1 MGSILTHT
9 FGTYTVFRTIHSIYK
24 NTNEVAPCIV
34 AFTPCDDMMLS
45 PSTMEYEL
53 QDVFDTFDY
62 LLKNQF
68 DSFAKCEQ
76 HSRVDSAIYDGNS
89 SPLSISELINK
100 VIEIME
106 KNYNFYRCSIEIV
119 KPIEDVYLE
128 ELTGIRSSAPALIRD
143 MNKTKE
149 VKKINIQFVDW
160 EQCSRTNGIVT
171 DEDRAKAKKSDKPLS
186 GLELEEEYKKK
197 G

>member
-1 MGSILTHT
+1 MDSILTHT
-9 FGTYTVFRTIHSIYK
+9 FGTYTVFRTIHSIYE

-68 DSFAKCEQ
+68 DFFAK
-76 HSRVDSAIYDGNS
+76 SAIYDGNS
-89 SPLSISELINK
+89 SPLDISKLINK

-119 KPIEDVYLE
+119 KPVEYVYIEK
-128 ELTGIRSSAPALIRD
+128 LTGIRD
-143 MNKTKE
+143 MNKTNK
-149 VKKINIQFVDW
+149 VKSVVD
-160 EQCSRTNGIVT
+160 I
-171 DEDRAKAKKSDKPLS
+171 DK
-186 GLELEEEYKKK
+186 YR
-197 G
+197 

>member
-9 FGTYTVFRTIHSIYK
+9 FGTYTVFRTIHSIYE

-45 PSTMEYEL
+45 TSIMEYEL

-68 DSFAKCEQ
+68 DSFAK
-76 HSRVDSAIYDGNS
+76 SAIYDGNS
-89 SPLSISELINK
+89 SPLNISELVSN
-100 VIEIME
+100 VIDIMNA
-106 KNYNFYRCSIEIV
+106 NYLSCNCSII
-119 KPIEDVYLE
+119 KPVEDVYLE
-128 ELTGIRSSAPALIRD
+128 ELTGIRD
-143 MNKTKE
+143 VNKKKE
-149 VKKINIQFVDW
+149 IKKVNIQYVD
-160 EQCSRTNGIVT
+160 GMVT
-171 DEDRAKAKKSDKPLS
+171 DEDREKAKK
-186 GLELEEEYKKK
+186 LEEEYKKK

>member
-1 MGSILTHT
+1 MGSVLTHT
-9 FGTYTVFRTIHSIYK
+9 FGTYTVFRTIHSIYE

-68 DSFAKCEQ
+68 DFFAK
-76 HSRVDSAIYDGNS
+76 SAIYDGNS
-89 SPLSISELINK
+89 SPLNISELVNK

-119 KPIEDVYLE
+119 NPIEDVYIE
-128 ELTGIRSSAPALIRD
+128 KLTGVRD
-143 MNKTKE
+143 MNKKKE
-149 VKKINIQFVDW
+149 IKKVNIQFVD
-160 EQCSRTNGIVT
+160 GMVT
-171 DEDRAKAKKSDKPLS
+171 DADREKTKK
-186 GLELEEEYKKK
+186 LENENKKK

>member
-1 MGSILTHT
+1 MDSILTHT
-9 FGTYTVFRTIHSIYK
+9 FGTYTVFRTIHSIYE
-24 NTNEVAPCIV
+24 NTNDVASCIV
-34 AFTPCDDMMLS
+34 AFTPCDNMIL
-45 PSTMEYEL
+45 STMEYEL

-76 HSRVDSAIYDGNS
+76 RSRVESAIYDGNS
-89 SPLSISELINK
+89 SPLNISELVNE

-128 ELTGIRSSAPALIRD
+128 ELTGIRSSAPALI
-143 MNKTKE
+143 TLGE
-149 VKKINIQFVDW
+149 I
-160 EQCSRTNGIVT
+160 T
-171 DEDRAKAKKSDKPLS
+171 
-186 GLELEEEYKKK
+186 LEIY
-197 G
+197 

>member
-1 MGSILTHT
+1 MN
-9 FGTYTVFRTIHSIYK
+9 TYNKHTVFRTIHSIYE
-24 NTNEVAPCIV
+24 NTNDVAPCIV

-45 PSTMEYEL
+45 TIEYEL

-76 HSRVDSAIYDGNS
+76 RSRVESAIYDGNS
-89 SPLSISELINK
+89 SPLNISELVNE

-143 MNKTKE
+143 INKKKE
-149 VKKINIQFVDW
+149 NKKVNIQFVD
-160 EQCSRTNGIVT
+160 GMVT
-171 DEDRAKAKKSDKPLS
+171 DADREKAKK
-186 GLELEEEYKKK
+186 LENEDKKK

>member
-9 FGTYTVFRTIHSIYK
+9 FGTYTVFRTIHSIYE
-24 NTNEVAPCIV
+24 NTNEVASCIV

-45 PSTMEYEL
+45 TSTMEYKL

-68 DSFAKCEQ
+68 DFFAK
-76 HSRVDSAIYDGNS
+76 SAIYEGNS

-119 KPIEDVYLE
+119 KPIENVYIE
-128 ELTGIRSSAPALIRD
+128 KLTGIRD
-143 MNKTKE
+143 MNKTNE
-149 VKKINIQFVDW
+149 VKSVVD
-160 EQCSRTNGIVT
+160 I
-171 DEDRAKAKKSDKPLS
+171 DK
-186 GLELEEEYKKK
+186 YR
-197 G
+197 

>member
-1 MGSILTHT
+1 MNT
-9 FGTYTVFRTIHSIYK
+9 FNKYTVFRTVRSICES
-24 NTNEVAPCIV
+24 NNNISSCIV
-34 AFTPCDDMMLS
+34 AFTPCDNMMV
-45 PSTMEYEL
+45 STMDWEL
-53 QDVFDTFDY
+53 PDVFDTFDY

-68 DSFAKCEQ
+68 DLFAK
-76 HSRVDSAIYDGNS
+76 SAIYEGNS
-89 SPLSISELINK
+89 SPLNISELVGE

-149 VKKINIQFVDW
+149 VKKVNIKFVD
-160 EQCSRTNGIVT
+160 GMVT
-171 DEDRAKAKKSDKPLS
+171 DEDRAKAKK
-186 GLELEEEYKKK
+186 LEEEYKTK

>member
-9 FGTYTVFRTIHSIYK
+9 FGTYTVFRTIRSIYE
-24 NTNEVAPCIV
+24 NANEVAPCIV

-68 DSFAKCEQ
+68 DFFAK
-76 HSRVDSAIYDGNS
+76 SAIYEGNS
-89 SPLSISELINK
+89 SPLSISKLINK

-119 KPIEDVYLE
+119 KPIENVYIE
-128 ELTGIRSSAPALIRD
+128 KLTGIRD
-143 MNKTKE
+143 MNKTNK
-149 VKKINIQFVDW
+149 VKSVVD
-160 EQCSRTNGIVT
+160 I
-171 DEDRAKAKKSDKPLS
+171 DK
-186 GLELEEEYKKK
+186 YR
-197 G
+197 

>member
-9 FGTYTVFRTIHSIYK
+9 FGTYTVFRTIHSIYE
-24 NTNEVAPCIV
+24 NTNEVASCIV
-34 AFTPCDDMMLS
+34 AFTPCNDMMLS
-45 PSTMEYEL
+45 PSTIEYEL

-68 DSFAKCEQ
+68 DSFAK
-76 HSRVDSAIYDGNS
+76 SAIYDGNS
-89 SPLSISELINK
+89 SPLNISELVDE

-119 KPIEDVYLE
+119 KPIENVYLE
-128 ELTGIRSSAPALIRD
+128 ELTGIRD
-143 MNKTKE
+143 MNKKKE
-149 VKKINIQFVDW
+149 IKKVNIQYVD
-160 EQCSRTNGIVT
+160 GMVT
-171 DEDRAKAKKSDKPLS
+171 DADREKAKK
-186 GLELEEEYKKK
+186 LENENKKK

>member
-9 FGTYTVFRTIHSIYK
+9 FDTYTVFRTSHSIYE

-45 PSTMEYEL
+45 TMEYKL

-68 DSFAKCEQ
+68 DLFAK
-76 HSRVDSAIYDGNS
+76 SAIYEGNS
-89 SPLSISELINK
+89 SPLSISELVDE

-119 KPIEDVYLE
+119 KPIEDIYLE
-128 ELTGIRSSAPALIRD
+128 ELTGVRD
-143 MNKTKE
+143 MNKKKE
-149 VKKINIQFVDW
+149 IKKVNIQFV
-160 EQCSRTNGIVT
+160 EGMVT
-171 DEDRAKAKKSDKPLS
+171 DKDKAKAKK
-186 GLELEEEYKKK
+186 LEEEYNSKK
-197 G
+197 

>member
-9 FGTYTVFRTIHSIYK
+9 FGTYTVFRTIHSIYE
-24 NTNEVAPCIV
+24 NTNEVASCIV
-34 AFTPCDDMMLS
+34 AFTPCDDIML
-45 PSTMEYEL
+45 STMEYEL

-68 DSFAKCEQ
+68 DLFAK
-76 HSRVDSAIYDGNS
+76 SAVYKGNS
-89 SPLSISELINK
+89 SPLDISELVDE
-100 VIEIME
+100 VIETME

-128 ELTGIRSSAPALIRD
+128 ELTGIRD

-149 VKKINIQFVDW
+149 IRKVDIKFVD
-160 EQCSRTNGIVT
+160 GMVT
-171 DEDRAKAKKSDKPLS
+171 DVDREKAKKSDKPLS
-186 GLELEEEYKKK
+186 GLELEQVLN
-197 G
+197 

>member
-1 MGSILTHT
+1 MNT
-9 FGTYTVFRTIHSIYK
+9 FNKYTVFRTVRSICES
-24 NTNEVAPCIV
+24 NNNISPCIV
-34 AFTPCDDMMLS
+34 AFTPCDNMMV
-45 PSTMEYEL
+45 STMDWEL
-53 QDVFDTFDY
+53 PDVFDTFDY

-68 DSFAKCEQ
+68 DLFAK
-76 HSRVDSAIYDGNS
+76 SAIYKGNS
-89 SPLSISELINK
+89 SPLNISELVGE

-149 VKKINIQFVDW
+149 VKKVNIKFVDDM
-160 EQCSRTNGIVT
+160 VT
-171 DEDRAKAKKSDKPLS
+171 DEDRAKAKK
-186 GLELEEEYKKK
+186 LEEEYKNKK
-197 G
+197 

>member
-9 FGTYTVFRTIHSIYK
+9 FGTYTVFRTIHSIYE
-24 NTNEVAPCIV
+24 NTNEVASCIV
-34 AFTPCDDMMLS
+34 AFTPCDDIML
-45 PSTMEYEL
+45 STMEYEL

-68 DSFAKCEQ
+68 DLFAK
-76 HSRVDSAIYDGNS
+76 SAVYKGNS
-89 SPLSISELINK
+89 SPLDISELVDE
-100 VIEIME
+100 VIETME

-128 ELTGIRSSAPALIRD
+128 ELTGIRD

-149 VKKINIQFVDW
+149 IRKVDIKFVD
-160 EQCSRTNGIVT
+160 GMVT
-171 DEDRAKAKKSDKPLS
+171 DVDREKAKKSDKPLS
-186 GLELEEEYKKK
+186 GLELEQVLNQKKNIK
-197 G
+197 RKDK

>member
-9 FGTYTVFRTIHSIYK
+9 FGTYTVFRTIHSIYE

-45 PSTMEYEL
+45 TSTMEYEL

-68 DSFAKCEQ
+68 DSFAK
-76 HSRVDSAIYDGNS
+76 SAIYDGNS
-89 SPLSISELINK
+89 SPLNISELVDE
-100 VIEIME
+100 VIKIME

-119 KPIEDVYLE
+119 KPIENVYLE

-149 VKKINIQFVDW
+149 VKKVNIQYVD
-160 EQCSRTNGIVT
+160 GMVT
-171 DEDRAKAKKSDKPLS
+171 DADREKTKKLIEADKNKIDFDK
-186 GLELEEEYKKK
+186 E
-197 G
+197 

>member
-9 FGTYTVFRTIHSIYK
+9 FGTYTVFRTIHSIYE
-24 NTNEVAPCIV
+24 NANDVASCIV
-34 AFTPCDDMMLS
+34 AFTPCDDMML
-45 PSTMEYEL
+45 STMEYEL

-68 DSFAKCEQ
+68 DFFAK
-76 HSRVDSAIYDGNS
+76 SAIYDGNS
-89 SPLSISELINK
+89 SPLDISKLINK

-128 ELTGIRSSAPALIRD
+128 ELTGVRN
-143 MNKTKE
+143 MNKKKE
-149 VKKINIQFVDW
+149 IKKVNIQFVD
-160 EQCSRTNGIVT
+160 GMVT
-171 DEDRAKAKKSDKPLS
+171 DKDKAKAKK
-186 GLELEEEYKKK
+186 LEEEYNSKK
-197 G
+197 

>member
-9 FGTYTVFRTIHSIYK
+9 FGTYTVFRTIHSIYE

-45 PSTMEYEL
+45 TSTMEYEL

-76 HSRVDSAIYDGNS
+76 RSRVESAIYDGNS
-89 SPLSISELINK
+89 SPLNISELVDE

-128 ELTGIRSSAPALIRD
+128 ELTGIRD

-149 VKKINIQFVDW
+149 VKKVNIKFV
-160 EQCSRTNGIVT
+160 NGMVT
-171 DEDRAKAKKSDKPLS
+171 DEDRAKAKKLIEADKNKIDFDK
-186 GLELEEEYKKK
+186 E
-197 G
+197 

>member
-9 FGTYTVFRTIHSIYK
+9 FGTYTVFRTIHSIYE

-34 AFTPCDDMMLS
+34 AFTPCDDMML
-45 PSTMEYEL
+45 STMEYEL

-68 DSFAKCEQ
+68 DFFAKCEQ
-76 HSRVDSAIYDGNS
+76 RSRVESAIYDGNS
-89 SPLSISELINK
+89 SPLNISELVNK

-119 KPIEDVYLE
+119 KPVEYVYIEK
-128 ELTGIRSSAPALIRD
+128 LTGIRD
-143 MNKTKE
+143 MNKTNK
-149 VKKINIQFVDW
+149 VKSVVD
-160 EQCSRTNGIVT
+160 I
-171 DEDRAKAKKSDKPLS
+171 DK
-186 GLELEEEYKKK
+186 YR
-197 G
+197 

>member
-1 MGSILTHT
+1 MNI
-9 FGTYTVFRTIHSIYK
+9 FNKYTVFRTIRSICES
-24 NTNEVAPCIV
+24 NNNISPCIV
-34 AFTPCDDMMLS
+34 AFTPCDNMMVN
-45 PSTMEYEL
+45 TMDWEL
-53 QDVFDTFDY
+53 PDVFETFDY

-68 DSFAKCEQ
+68 DLFAKF
-76 HSRVDSAIYDGNS
+76 AIYKGNS
-89 SPLSISELINK
+89 SPLNISELVNE

-149 VKKINIQFVDW
+149 VKKVNIKFVD
-160 EQCSRTNGIVT
+160 GMVT
-171 DEDRAKAKKSDKPLS
+171 DEDRAKANK
-186 GLELEEEYKKK
+186 LEEEYNSKNKEQIK
-197 G
+197 L

>member
-9 FGTYTVFRTIHSIYK
+9 FGTYTVFRTIHSIYE

-45 PSTMEYEL
+45 TMDYEL

-68 DSFAKCEQ
+68 DSFAK
-76 HSRVDSAIYDGNS
+76 SAIYDGNS
-89 SPLSISELINK
+89 SPLNISELVDE

-143 MNKTKE
+143 INKTKE
-149 VKKINIQFVDW
+149 IKKVNIQYVD
-160 EQCSRTNGIVT
+160 GMVT
-171 DEDRAKAKKSDKPLS
+171 DKDKAKAKK
-186 GLELEEEYKKK
+186 LEEEYNSKK
-197 G
+197 